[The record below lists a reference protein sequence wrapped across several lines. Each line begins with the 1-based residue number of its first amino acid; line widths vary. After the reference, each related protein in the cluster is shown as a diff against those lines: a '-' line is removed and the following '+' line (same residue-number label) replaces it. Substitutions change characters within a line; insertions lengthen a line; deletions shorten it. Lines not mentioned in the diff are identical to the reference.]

1 VDGVITGAGV
11 LATVATVV
19 AIVVTFWV
27 MVATGAGS
35 VVVTGVASVVA
46 RVVETT
52 VVSTVVTF
60 AVFAGWVHPLIIA
73 MTITRMNNPM
83 SFFMEIT
90 LFLPYN

>member
-11 LATVATVV
+11 LTTVATVG

-35 VVVTGVASVVA
+35 VVGAGVASVGGTVG
-46 RVVETT
+46 TT
-52 VVSTVVTF
+52 VVSTIVTF

-73 MTITRMNNPM
+73 MTMTRMNNPI
-83 SFFMEIT
+83 SFFIEIT